1 MLGFGYF
8 GDESANFHGD
18 DLVSVH
24 YWFYWGFSFIC
35 EA

>member
-8 GDESANFHGD
+8 GDESFIFHAD

-24 YWFYWGFSFIC
+24 CCLYWGFSFTL
-35 EA
+35 